1 MSEES
6 EKACAYVNAAC
17 TRATLRA
24 MGMVARNKKCTMNC
38 QHPMYLEE
46 DFLKIIKEEGIEYND
61 VVSVLFH
68 K

>member
-1 MSEES
+1 MNEQDQ
-6 EKACAYVNAAC
+6 KACAYLNAAC
-17 TRATLRA
+17 TRAMLRA

-46 DFLKIIKEEGIEYND
+46 DFLGVIDSEGIGNND
-61 VVSVLFH
+61 VQSVLFH